1 MNTVTIKIN
10 GIEYN
15 LKGRENEKYLLQI
28 AEYVDGKVKDI
39 MGNNKKLSS
48 TAAATLVSLNIA
60 DELFKADMEIEN
72 LIKDRNTLEEKKII
86 FSERIKEIKSEY
98 DKIINE
104 KDDEIKKL
112 QAIISSMEER
122 LENAEK
128 LVEVLED
135 KKSDDEYKEKFE
147 KLGQEVVIMEE
158 ELKKNIKQ
166 KRLLEERNKDIKFQL
181 QNSKYKVL
189 DLENKLVDLQIEL
202 AKERKNKNVLLRK

>member
-104 KDDEIKKL
+104 KDDEIKNL
-112 QAIISSMEER
+112 QAIIS
-122 LENAEK
+122 
-128 LVEVLED
+128 
-135 KKSDDEYKEKFE
+135 
-147 KLGQEVVIMEE
+147 
-158 ELKKNIKQ
+158 
-166 KRLLEERNKDIKFQL
+166 
-181 QNSKYKVL
+181 
-189 DLENKLVDLQIEL
+189 
-202 AKERKNKNVLLRK
+202 

>member
-189 DLENKLVDLQIEL
+189 DLENKLIDLQIEL

>member
-147 KLGQEVVIMEE
+147 KLGKEVVIMEE

>member
-104 KDDEIKKL
+104 KDDEIKNL
-112 QAIISSMEER
+112 QAIISTMEER

-135 KKSDDEYKEKFE
+135 KKSDDEYKEEFE